1 MDQSNSQ
8 RWADSD
14 TNDFINPREPHLF
27 SFINKTREEC
37 DTNSIRSDLWH
48 DIDIVSIYQAVIW
61 AWIWAE
67 WEEETFLRSRRVWW
81 EAGPR
86 RECLCP
92 ESRSD
97 PERGRRP
104 TPAGSQ
110 ENRIN
115 KFTFESL
122 VLENKKS
129 EENKWSWKKAGKK
142 IISENRINVK
152 INDLWCLEI
161 IYF

>member
-1 MDQSNSQ
+1 MMKWINPTAKLS
-8 RWADSD
+8 ADSN

-37 DTNSIRSDLWH
+37 DTNSIRSDLRH
-48 DIDIVSIYQAVIW
+48 DIDIVSIYQAVIS
-61 AWIWAE
+61 AWIWSE
-67 WEEETFLRSRRVWW
+67 WEEMTFLRSRRVWW

-92 ESRSD
+92 GSRSD
-97 PERGRRP
+97 PEHGRRP

-115 KFTFESL
+115 KFTFQWL
-122 VLENKKS
+122 VLENK
-129 EENKWSWKKAGKK
+129 NKKV
-142 IISENRINVK
+142 VK
-152 INDLWCLEI
+152 INEAGRKLVKKISQKTGLM
-161 IYF
+161 